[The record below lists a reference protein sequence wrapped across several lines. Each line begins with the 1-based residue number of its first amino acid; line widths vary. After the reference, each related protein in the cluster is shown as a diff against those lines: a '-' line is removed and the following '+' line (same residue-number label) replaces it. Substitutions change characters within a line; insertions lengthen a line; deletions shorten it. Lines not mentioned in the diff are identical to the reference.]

1 MYRVVPKKDATLQS
15 ITIFGLDFT
24 FSICFDGSTTM
35 FIYIY
40 IAMYLY
46 DMVVFS

>member
-1 MYRVVPKKDATLQS
+1 MYRVVPKKDATLLS

-40 IAMYLY
+40 SNVLIRHGCY
-46 DMVVFS
+46 

>member
-1 MYRVVPKKDATLQS
+1 MYRVVPKKDATLLS

-35 FIYIY
+35 YIY
-40 IAMYLY
+40 SNVLIRHGCY
-46 DMVVFS
+46 